1 MLNMQM
7 GAPLKGARL
16 QKVKDFLLEQSL
28 RMEDDAQY
36 TVCLFDDCDELVGTG
51 SLASGVLKYIAV
63 AEKAQGEGACATI
76 VSELVSYAYRMGYK
90 HLFVFTKPAN
100 ERQFTSLG
108 FFPMVKTD
116 SVLMLENRRDGLDSF
131 LRSIKEECL
140 GTIGA
145 IVANCNPFT
154 LGHRYLME
162 TAAKSVDLL
171 HIFVLSENRSQ
182 FDADVRY
189 RLVKEGTADI
199 ANARVHRSAD
209 YLISSATFPT
219 YFLKDNVDASV
230 VNADLDIQLFAKR
243 IAPALGI
250 TKRFVGTEPFC
261 PVTRAYNERM
271 KQVLPEYGVEVIEI
285 ERKDGISASKV
296 RQLLAEGEKDKVRT
310 LVPECTYKY
319 LYGGE

>member
-1 MLNMQM
+1 MRARKIIT
-7 GAPLKGARL
+7 GAVPALVIACLQLGRFINGLVNPVPDAAAYDTGRIADRL
-16 QKVKDFLLEQSL
+16 PVKVQ
-28 RMEDDAQY
+28 
-36 TVCLFDDCDELVGTG
+36 
-51 SLASGVLKYIAV
+51 IADSIAHCV
-63 AEKAQGEGACATI
+63 SVFAEK
-76 VSELVSYAYRMGYK
+76 
-90 HLFVFTKPAN
+90 H
-100 ERQFTSLG
+100 
-108 FFPMVKTD
+108 
-116 SVLMLENRRDGLDSF
+116 
-131 LRSIKEECL
+131 
-140 GTIGA
+140 
-145 IVANCNPFT
+145 
-154 LGHRYLME
+154 
-162 TAAKSVDLL
+162 
-171 HIFVLSENRSQ
+171 
-182 FDADVRY
+182 